1 MKIAVVCNPATVD
14 DPEGLRAEL
23 KRRDPTAHVTWFETT
38 EEDPGEGQTR
48 EAVDAGADL
57 VLVCGG
63 DGTVAASA
71 GVLAGTGIP
80 MGLLPTGTGNLLARN
95 LRLPLGVPAA
105 LERELSGDG
114 RTIDVLEAEGRRFVV
129 MAGLGFDA
137 MLIRDTGEEAKKRH
151 GWAAYVAGGLRALRD
166 APRAHYEL
174 RIDERPPRKVRA
186 LGVLVGNVG
195 ELQGG
200 VAVLPNA
207 DPSDGQLDVIVLAPR
222 GWAHVVLLAWRILRR
237 RPDSGAEAVVL
248 RGERVE
254 IHANRAVPMEFD
266 GDYAG
271 ETDRLIVTVLAGA
284 VTICGAS

>member
-1 MKIAVVCNPATVD
+1 
-14 DPEGLRAEL
+14 
-23 KRRDPTAHVTWFETT
+23 
-38 EEDPGEGQTR
+38 
-48 EAVDAGADL
+48 
-57 VLVCGG
+57 
-63 DGTVAASA
+63 
-71 GVLAGTGIP
+71 
-80 MGLLPTGTGNLLARN
+80 
-95 LRLPLGVPAA
+95 
-105 LERELSGDG
+105 
-114 RTIDVLEAEGRRFVV
+114 
-129 MAGLGFDA
+129 A

-207 DPSDGQLDVIVLAPR
+207 DPSDGQLDVVVLAPR